1 MDQHTE
7 LTDRLS
13 TLETKMDGVQETIS
27 EAKGTIKAGVLFM
40 GVMNALLLPIMAW
53 QLTSTVATRETNA
66 VQDTRLQILEKAC
79 ENRQS
84 AIKIAPTV
92 ASKSD
97 EPANPPKDKVRP
109 ATSPLAWRN
118 EDEQ

>member
-1 MDQHTE
+1 
-7 LTDRLS
+7 
-13 TLETKMDGVQETIS
+13 MDGVQETIS

>member
-7 LTDRLS
+7 LTDRLF

-40 GVMNALLLPIMAW
+40 GALNALMLPIAVW
-53 QLTSTVATRETNA
+53 QLSSTVATRETNA
-66 VQDTRLQILEKAC
+66 VQDTRLLVLEKTC
-79 ENRQS
+79 EDRRS
-84 AIKIAPTV
+84 ANAPLLELAV
-92 ASKSD
+92 KPD
-97 EPANPPKDKVRP
+97 KEPTPAKDKIRP
-109 ATSPLAWRN
+109 ATSPLAWRS